1 MDRGMDAETRKSFA
15 SIERRFEN
23 IDRKFENVQHL
34 IDTLHE
40 SVQAEINGFRAD
52 MNQFAERIE
61 SAVRRHSG
69 MIASGSVA
77 IGTLNRWAK
86 RRDDIDTRRDADMRD
101 LRMRVRKLEA
111 A

>member
-15 SIERRFEN
+15 NVER
-23 IDRKFENVQHL
+23 L
-34 IDTLHE
+34 IDSLHDSLQTE
-40 SVQAEINGFRAD
+40 
-52 MNQFAERIE
+52 MNQIAERIE

-111 A
+111 AMRRKKAR